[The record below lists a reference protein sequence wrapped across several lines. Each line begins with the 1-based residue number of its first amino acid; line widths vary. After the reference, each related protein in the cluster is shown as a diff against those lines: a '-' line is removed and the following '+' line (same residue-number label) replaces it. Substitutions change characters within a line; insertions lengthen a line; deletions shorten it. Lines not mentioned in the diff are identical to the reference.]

1 MHQTKYMLQPLNK
14 TFSLGQQQQHCHE
27 SYVSQSQRKKLT
39 NLPASFGINLLLLFN
54 ETSKSDMESHTPES
68 SYFLYQF
75 RNIPASMIVT
85 AVSLELIWRRRYKN
99 WWLFFSMPFQW
110 EKMYGWA
117 KKGYAFLVD
126 RIGIQFGLM
135 SLTIKASGIDGWH
148 YWRWTYRKK
157 LAKYNWIIEQWVHYK
172 QQKFELNFSWWC
184 GSNNQR
190 HLFRGPL
197 ELIFYP
203 IPFTFH

>member
-1 MHQTKYMLQPLNK
+1 MQINGFSHSCTKLSMLQPLSK
-14 TFSLGQQQQHCHE
+14 TFSLGQQQQHCHRN
-27 SYVSQSQRKKLT
+27 YVRQSQRKKLT
-39 NLPASFGINLLLLFN
+39 NLPANFGINLLLLFN
-54 ETSKSDMESHTPES
+54 ETSKSEKGSHTPES

-135 SLTIKASGIDGWH
+135 SLTIKASWIDGSIEDELIDKSLPKIIGLLNNGSI
-148 YWRWTYRKK
+148 TSNKN
-157 LAKYNWIIEQWVHYK
+157 LNWIFLDGVVAITNGIFSGVH
-172 QQKFELNFSWWC
+172 
-184 GSNNQR
+184 
-190 HLFRGPL
+190 
-197 ELIFYP
+197 
-203 IPFTFH
+203 